1 MQVAHFS
8 RMSALEPL
16 VQMRKLGKLGSGSNA
31 AEIEPR
37 CARQLKGT
45 RRGIGICHGLI
56 LVGRA
61 SACLLLIFAAA
72 ANLKSRQAKAYPTCE
87 CNVPPRH
94 FIQDVV
100 KNVEERLMMKKRKL
114 GKTGLEIAPLV
125 FGGNIFGWTVDQ
137 PTSFKLL
144 DASVAAGFNS
154 IDTADVYSKWVP
166 GHKGGESEIIIGE
179 WMKRSGNRNKVIV
192 ATKVGM
198 DMGDGKKGLSK
209 SHILRSAEDSLRR
222 LQTDYIDLYQSH
234 IDDPDTPLEETLG
247 AYAELIEQGKVRA
260 IGASNHKAERLSAA
274 LETSRKS
281 GLPAYQTLQPNYSL
295 IERAEYE
302 GNLEPLCER
311 EGLGVINY
319 FPLAGGFL
327 AGKYRSESDAA
338 GKPRA
343 RNVTKY
349 LNERGF
355 KIVAALDQVAKKYN
369 ATPAGISLAWLLARP
384 SITAPIVSATNLEQ
398 LNDLVSSV
406 DLALDRD
413 SIEFLNHASA

>member
-1 MQVAHFS
+1 
-8 RMSALEPL
+8 
-16 VQMRKLGKLGSGSNA
+16 
-31 AEIEPR
+31 
-37 CARQLKGT
+37 
-45 RRGIGICHGLI
+45 
-56 LVGRA
+56 
-61 SACLLLIFAAA
+61 
-72 ANLKSRQAKAYPTCE
+72 
-87 CNVPPRH
+87 
-94 FIQDVV
+94 
-100 KNVEERLMMKKRKL
+100 VEEGLKMKKRTL

-125 FGGNIFGWTVDQ
+125 FGGNVFGWTVDQ
-137 PTSFKLL
+137 AASFKLL
-144 DASVAAGFNS
+144 NAFFAAGFNS
-154 IDTADVYSKWVP
+154 VDTADVYSKWVP

-179 WMKRSGNRNKVIV
+179 WMKRSGNRNQIIV

-247 AYAELIEQGKVRA
+247 SYAQLIQQGKVRA
-260 IGASNHKAERLSAA
+260 IGASNHKGERLAAA

-302 GNLEPLCER
+302 SNVEPVCEK

-327 AGKYRSESDAA
+327 TGKYRSEKDAA

-355 KIVAALDQVAKKYN
+355 KIVGALEQVAKKYN
-369 ATPAGISLAWLLARP
+369 ATPARISLAWLLARP
-384 SITAPIVSATNLEQ
+384 SITAPIVSATTLEQ
-398 LNDLVSSV
+398 LSDLISSV
-406 DLALDRD
+406 DLALDSE
-413 SIEFLNHASA
+413 SIEFLNQASA